1 VSKDSTR
8 AIRVDL
14 AVKCCEQRINQ
25 IELELRK
32 NLGTI
37 LTHVYQMRTSDDYGS
52 LLALVPGVRRLPAV
66 PRTAPPP
73 SIIKYSRAAPLA
85 LGAIVLLSAD
95 ALSSLRAQTAALD
108 AINGIIHM
116 VDVLFE
122 RDYEDLG
129 DCQKCMRKFMWKQ
142 KQKQVKL
149 KLTVRKRLG

>member
-1 VSKDSTR
+1 
-8 AIRVDL
+8 
-14 AVKCCEQRINQ
+14 
-25 IELELRK
+25 
-32 NLGTI
+32 
-37 LTHVYQMRTSDDYGS
+37 MRTSDDYGS

>member
-1 VSKDSTR
+1 MSKDSTR